1 METTKTQTHVPAPTQ
16 NGYGEFNL
24 YGTLK
29 EVILGNERNMVLP
42 ALTPYIEKVY
52 GGVLQPRLLEIMRKA
67 GGEPVIDH
75 DPEFIESHL
84 GETQA
89 LRQALE
95 NHGVKVHI
103 AREATTEEITKMS
116 RGAQAFTQTFAAEPI
131 WVVGRNVLENAWA
144 SDLAWAHLF
153 PVREL
158 HQPYIDND
166 QNILHYTPP
175 SPKLE
180 RDYIYEG
187 GDVLNLGDGR
197 VLVATSRS
205 STNERG
211 ANWVKR
217 MLEHDGYRVEIINL
231 PDVGIHHLFAVI
243 CIAGPKL
250 VIAYRDSFPNG
261 LPEFMSDFDVIW
273 VNREEALATATCCTM
288 IDPTTILIPE
298 EAPRVIEELE
308 KRGIKTVPVPF
319 KTHAFGAG
327 GIRCKISVIRREID

>member
-1 METTKTQTHVPAPTQ
+1 MTKINTYVPASTQ
-16 NGYGEFNL
+16 NAYGEFNL

-29 EVILGNERNMVLP
+29 EVILGNERNMALP
-42 ALTPYIEKVY
+42 PLTPYIEKVY
-52 GGVLQPRLLEIMRKA
+52 GGVLQPRILEIMRKSN
-67 GGEPVIDH
+67 GEPVIHH

-84 GETQA
+84 SETQA

-103 AREATTEEITKMS
+103 EREASEEEITKMS
-116 RGAQAFTQTFAAEPI
+116 RGAKGFTQVFAAEPL

-158 HQPYIDND
+158 HQPYIDAD
-166 QNILHYTPP
+166 QNILHYTAP
-175 SPKLE
+175 SPKPE

-205 STNERG
+205 STNTRG

-217 MLEHDGYRVEIINL
+217 MLEHDGYQVHIIDL
-231 PDVGIHHLFAVI
+231 PDVGIHHLFAVM

-250 VIAYRDSFPNG
+250 VIAYTDSFPNG
-261 LPEFMSDFDVIW
+261 LPEFMSDFEVIW

-288 IDPTTILIPE
+288 INHNTILIPE
-298 EAPRVIEELE
+298 EVPRVIDELE
-308 KRGIKTVPVPF
+308 KRGINTVPVPF
-319 KTHAFGAG
+319 KNHAFGAG